1 MSNKIKLFKQK
12 PKYTY
17 EVGGGAFK
25 LEFYIDEKNPK
36 GNYLHITTPSGVFE
50 QTLRNYPFG
59 YLLAASQQGKTSE
72 LEAYCVLLYRVSEEI
87 YQDLGF
93 CSDIIKAIQ
102 KRDKRLMKQAEK
114 EAANVSEAE
123 EMGAQAFM
131 EDIVS
136 EQGLSK
142 KELAD
147 KRKADREILKEIL
160 SEKGE
165 GE

>member
-1 MSNKIKLFKQK
+1 MSKNIFKKK

-17 EVGGGAFK
+17 EVGGGVFK

-36 GNYLHITTPSGVFE
+36 GNYLHITTLSGVFE
-50 QTLRNYPFG
+50 QKVCNYPFG

-93 CSDIIKAIQ
+93 CNDIIKAIQ
-102 KRDKRLMKQAEK
+102 KRDKRLMKQGESNAKATSESQN
-114 EAANVSEAE
+114 EADT
-123 EMGAQAFM
+123 AFM
-131 EDIVS
+131 QSVVEFAEADPKRRKEIQAEDK
-136 EQGLSK
+136 Q
-142 KELAD
+142 
-147 KRKADREILKEIL
+147 ILKDVL